1 MEHKRLGSM
10 LRKFC
15 LGMEDTKILQDIKP
29 MIAEYNHKM
38 LSFSS
43 MLFFIIFLILTGISF
58 IGVSQVYEFPIVY
71 ILMAVT
77 SLGIHLLTRFAF
89 RPESSGNAILLTFYL
104 LELVG
109 YAYGFYTGIAH
120 GPFPAVTFIVMLI
133 ILPSMPCDCPW
144 RGNLL
149 LTAMGIVFLFLSHKV
164 KAPAFF
170 NNDVGNVISYALV
183 SFFMHMHQQMSRME
197 DFTNRLI
204 IKIQRDTDA
213 LTGTMTKTAFEMNT
227 IRVLRS
233 DACEGC
239 LLVIDIDNFKNIHDS
254 FGHSIGDFFIANTGK
269 CILDC
274 CRSSDF
280 VGRFG
285 GDEFVILMQG
295 HLTRE
300 IIGDKVRQMTGKLK
314 EFFQDNTKYQHYSIS
329 VGCAIF
335 QQGEPRPDYQG
346 LFDQADHALYVA
358 KNSGKDQCVIYG
370 DSDGN

>member
-1 MEHKRLGSM
+1 
-10 LRKFC
+10 
-15 LGMEDTKILQDIKP
+15 MEDTKILQDIKP

-38 LSFSS
+38 LAFSS
-43 MLFFIIFLILTGISF
+43 MLFFIIFVILTGISF

-77 SLGIHLLTRFAF
+77 SLGIHLLTRFVF
-89 RPESSGNAILLTFYL
+89 RPESSGNAILLTFYV

-133 ILPSMPCDCPW
+133 ILPSLPCDCPW

-149 LTAMGIVFLFLSHKV
+149 LMLMGIVFLVLSRRV

-170 NNDVGNVISYALV
+170 NNDVGNVISYVLV
-183 SFFMHMHQQMSRME
+183 SFFMHMHQQMSRMD

-213 LTGTMTKTAFEMNT
+213 LTGAMTKTAFEMNT

-233 DACEGC
+233 EACEGC
-239 LLVIDIDNFKNIHDS
+239 LLVIDIDNFKNINDS

-300 IIGDKVRQMTGKLK
+300 IIGDKVRQMTRKLK
-314 EFFQDNTKYQHYSIS
+314 EFFLNNTKYQHYSIS

-335 QQGEPRPDYQG
+335 QQGEPRPDYQS

-370 DSDGN
+370 DSDGI

>member
-1 MEHKRLGSM
+1 
-10 LRKFC
+10 
-15 LGMEDTKILQDIKP
+15 MEDTKILQDIKP
-29 MIAEYNHKM
+29 MIAEYNHRM

-43 MLFFIIFLILTGISF
+43 MLFFIIFVILTGISF

-77 SLGIHLLTRFAF
+77 SLGIHLLTRFVF
-89 RPESSGNAILLTFYL
+89 KPETSGTAILVTFYV

-133 ILPSMPCDCPW
+133 ILPSLPCDCPW

-149 LTAMGIVFLFLSHKV
+149 LTAMGIVFLFLSRKV
-164 KAPAFF
+164 KAQAFF
-170 NNDVGNVISYALV
+170 NNDVGNVISYVLV
-183 SFFMHMHQQMSRME
+183 SFFMHMHQQMSRMD

-213 LTGTMTKTAFEMNT
+213 LTGAMTKTAFEMNT

-239 LLVIDIDNFKNIHDS
+239 LLVIDIDNFKNINDS

-300 IIGDKVRQMTGKLK
+300 IIDDKVRQMTGKLK
-314 EFFQDNTKYQHYSIS
+314 EFFLNNTKYQHYSIS

-335 QQGEPRPDYQG
+335 RQGEPRPDYQG

-370 DSDGN
+370 ASDGN

>member
-1 MEHKRLGSM
+1 
-10 LRKFC
+10 
-15 LGMEDTKILQDIKP
+15 MEDTKVLQDIKP

-38 LSFSS
+38 LAFSS
-43 MLFFIIFLILTGISF
+43 MLFFIIFVILTGISF
-58 IGVSQVYEFPIVY
+58 IGVSQVYEVPIVY
-71 ILMAVT
+71 IGMAVT
-77 SLGIHLLTRFAF
+77 SLGIHLLTRFVF
-89 RPESSGNAILLTFYL
+89 KPETSGRAILVTFYV

-133 ILPSMPCDCPW
+133 ILPSLPCDCPW

-149 LTAMGIVFLFLSHKV
+149 LMAMGIIFLFCSRRV
-164 KAPAFF
+164 KAPTFF
-170 NNDVGNVISYALV
+170 SNDVGNVISYVLV
-183 SFFMHMHQQMSRME
+183 SFFMHTHQQMSRME

-204 IKIQRDTDA
+204 IKIQRDTDS
-213 LTGTMTKTAFEMNT
+213 LTGAMTKATFEQSTMS
-227 IRVLRS
+227 VLRNENS
-233 DACEGC
+233 EGC
-239 LLVIDIDNFKNIHDS
+239 LLVIDIDNFKNINDS
-254 FGHSIGDFFIANTGK
+254 FGHSIGDFFIANTGH

-285 GDEFVILMQG
+285 GDEFVILMKG
-295 HLTRE
+295 HLNRD
-300 IIGDKVRQMTGKLK
+300 IIEEKVRQMTEKLK
-314 EFFQDNTKYQHYSIS
+314 TFFLNNTKYQHYSIS

-335 QQGEPRPDYQG
+335 FKGENRPSYQE

-358 KNSGKDQCVIYG
+358 KKSGKDRCIIYG